1 MASSSSPPIV
11 LVTITFFADA
21 DSPRLELAL
30 ALVRD
35 AVAAGLPTVV
45 ADDSPGTAVA
55 EKFKDAGAF
64 VVEEGGSAH
73 GGGKGG
79 AIRAALACAV
89 EKFGKEGAVLYTEPE
104 KVGLVR
110 FANEICAPLLDRT
123 AAVVVPRRTRD
134 AFRRTYPIEQY
145 HSESFGGLSLD
156 IAAREAG
163 LTGLPERLDWFFGP
177 FACQRFHASKWLQ
190 FAATDWTAQIVP
202 FVQLA
207 EDGKKLAIVE
217 VAYEHR
223 EAQKA
228 DEEGKGTW
236 AKKRLVQLNAILPRL
251 EQIFGEIRTGKDRA
265 T

>member
-1 MASSSSPPIV
+1 MSSPPIV
-11 LVTITFFADA
+11 LVTVSFFTDA
-21 DSPRLELAL
+21 DSRRLELAL
-30 ALVRD
+30 ALVRE

-55 EKFKDAGAF
+55 EKFRDAGA
-64 VVEEGGSAH
+64 VVVDEGGTAH

-79 AIRAALACAV
+79 AIRAALSCAV
-89 EKFGKEGAVLYTEPE
+89 ETFGTEGAVLYTEPE

-110 FANEICAPLLDRT
+110 FATQICAPLLDKR

-134 AFRRTYPIEQY
+134 AFQRTYPIEQY
-145 HSESFGGLSLD
+145 HSESFGSLSLN

-163 LTGLPERLDWFFGP
+163 LELPKRLDWFFGP
-177 FACQRFHASKWLQ
+177 FACQRVHASQWMA
-190 FAATDWTAQIVP
+190 FSATDWTAQIVP

-207 EDGKKLAIVE
+207 AKGETLAIVE
-217 VAYEHR
+217 VAYEHPA
-223 EAQKA
+223 EQKA
-228 DEEGKGTW
+228 DEEGQGSW

-251 EQIFGEIRTGKDRA
+251 EQIFGEIQAGQA

>member
-11 LVTITFFADA
+11 LVTVTFFTDA
-21 DSPRLELAL
+21 DSRRLELAL

-55 EKFKDAGAF
+55 AKFRNAGAF
-64 VVEEGGSAH
+64 VVEQGGSAH

-79 AIRAALACAV
+79 AIRAALACAI
-89 EKFGKEGAVLYTEPE
+89 EKFGTGGAVLYTEPE

-110 FANEICAPLLDRT
+110 FAAKICAPLLEET
-123 AAVVVPRRTRD
+123 AAVVVPRRTKD
-134 AFRRTYPIEQY
+134 AFLRAYPVEQY
-145 HSESFGGLSLD
+145 HSESFGSLSLD

-163 LTGLPERLDWFFGP
+163 LTGLPEGLDWFFGP
-177 FACQRFHASKWLQ
+177 FACQRVHASQWLQ
-190 FAATDWTAQIVP
+190 FSATDWTAQIVP

-207 EDGKKLAIVE
+207 AEGEALAIVE
-217 VAYEHR
+217 VAYEHP

-228 DEEGKGTW
+228 DEEGKGIW

-251 EQIFGEIRTGKDRA
+251 EQIFGEIREGGRRA
-265 T
+265 L